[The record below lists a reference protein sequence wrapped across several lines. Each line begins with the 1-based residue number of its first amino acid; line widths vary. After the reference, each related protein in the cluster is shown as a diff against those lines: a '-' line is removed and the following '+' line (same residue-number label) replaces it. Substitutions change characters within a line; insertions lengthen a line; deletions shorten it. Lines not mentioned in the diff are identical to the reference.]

1 MKVIIPTNDGLTIA
15 PDLNKATS
23 LRCLTII
30 NGSIKE
36 DTLKP
41 ISADSNENRPFKIIA
56 GLGLNR
62 SDIWENHNPLYQ
74 QFVITTEFTKE
85 IEKKLQKINFKLF
98 TSPETNILNAIIIFL
113 RNQKNQESDY
123 CCGP

>member
-41 ISADSNENRPFKIIA
+41 VSCDSNENQPFKIIA
-56 GLGLNR
+56 GSGLNR
-62 SDIWENHNPLYQ
+62 SDIQETQNPLYQ
-74 QFVITTEFTKE
+74 QFVITTGFTKE
-85 IEKKLQKINFKLF
+85 TEKKLQKINFKLF

-113 RNQKNQESDY
+113 KNQKNQESDY
-123 CCGP
+123 CCEP

>member
-15 PDLNKATS
+15 QDLIKATS

-41 ISADSNENRPFKIIA
+41 VSCDSNENRPFRILE
-56 GLGLNR
+56 GSGLNKSEIR
-62 SDIWENHNPLYQ
+62 DTKDPLYQ
-74 QFVITTEFTKE
+74 QFVFTTGSTKE
-85 IEKKLQKINFKLF
+85 IEKKLQKINFRLF
-98 TSPETNILNAIIIFL
+98 TSPETNIINAIIIFL
-113 RNQKNQESDY
+113 KNQRNQESDY
-123 CCGP
+123 CCEP

>member
-15 PDLNKATS
+15 PDLNRATS

-41 ISADSNENRPFKIIA
+41 VNFDSNENWPIKIIA
-56 GLGLNR
+56 GSGFNR
-62 SDIWENHNPLYQ
+62 SDIPEPQNPLYQ
-74 QFVITTEFTKE
+74 QFIISTGVTKE
-85 IEKKLQKINFKLF
+85 TEKKLQKINFKLF
-98 TSPETNILNAIIIFL
+98 TSPEPNILNAIIIFL
-113 RNQKNQESDY
+113 KNQKSRESDY
-123 CCGP
+123 CCEP